1 MGGLVLIPCIFLLNK
16 INKGK
21 KDTKDSKQVKN
32 SLPDN
37 DLQKKCGLESRKT
50 LTIAGLCCGLIFFAA
65 TNLQQIGIKYTTVGK
80 AGFITALYI
89 VIVPLL
95 GLFFG
100 KKCVI
105 RVWLSIIIA
114 ITGFYLLSIKD
125 GFHLEKSDIYLLSA
139 SFLFSW
145 HILAIDYFS
154 PMVDGVKLS
163 CIQFFICGILS
174 GVVMIFT
181 EQPELNSILDAK
193 IPILYAGIL
202 SCGVAYTFQILGQ
215 KDFNPTI
222 ASLILSLESV
232 FSVLAGWLILHQLL
246 TPRELT
252 GCLLIF
258 LAVILAQLPVKAGSK

>member
-1 MGGLVLIPCIFLLNK
+1 MLIPCIFLLNK

-21 KDTKDSKQVKN
+21 KDSKQLKN
-32 SLPDN
+32 G
-37 DLQKKCGLESRKT
+37 LQKKCGSESRKT
-50 LTIAGLCCGLIFFAA
+50 LAIAGLCCGLIFFAA

-80 AGFITALYI
+80 AGFITTLYI

-95 GLFFG
+95 GLFWG
-100 KKCVI
+100 KKCVP
-105 RVWLSIIIA
+105 RVWFSIIIA
-114 ITGFYLLSIKD
+114 IIGFYLLSIKE
-125 GFHLEKSDIYLLSA
+125 GFRLEKSDIYLLSA
-139 SFLFSW
+139 SFLFSF

-154 PMVDGVKLS
+154 PIVDGVKLS

-232 FSVLAGWLILHQLL
+232 FSVLAGWLILHQIL
-246 TPRELT
+246 TPREFT

-258 LAVILAQLPVKAGSK
+258 LAVILAQLPVKPGSMK